1 MSVDL
6 GAVPEP
12 LRPLLPEF
20 VASARGTL
28 AQVRGAVAAGERE
41 AARKAAHALKGPCQ
55 FFQLRELAEAAKR
68 AEDALLRGEDA
79 GAELRA
85 FEALLASLG

>member
-1 MSVDL
+1 MSVDT

-20 VASARGTL
+20 AASSRRTL
-28 AQVRGAVAAGERE
+28 AQVRAAVAAGERE
-41 AARKAAHALKGPCQ
+41 AAREAAHSLKGPCQ

-68 AEDALLRGEDA
+68 AEESLLRGEDA
-79 GAELRA
+79 GAELAA
-85 FEALLASLG
+85 FEALLGSLE